1 MDIIAENETEHQME
15 VMLDFIK
22 DIIVVMDNQYK

>member
-1 MDIIAENETEHQME
+1 MEIIAENETEHQME

-22 DIIVVMDNQYK
+22 DIIVVMDNKYK

>member
-1 MDIIAENETEHQME
+1 MEIIAENDTEHQME